1 MSRNKLKNMLIA
13 IVSLNLFD
21 AIATLTWLDFGFAKE
36 ANPLMAPLI
45 DYCPVCFIL
54 VKMTIAV
61 TVCLYFWKAKGNRFN
76 EIATRIVFSAYTVL
90 AMWHMVGFY
99 KMYELFS

>member
-1 MSRNKLKNMLIA
+1 MLIA

-21 AIATLTWLDFGFAKE
+21 AIATLTWLDLGFARE

-45 DYCPVCFIL
+45 AYCPVCFVL
-54 VKMTIAV
+54 VKMTVASV
-61 TVCLYFWKAKGNRFN
+61 VCLYFWKARENKFN
-76 EIATRIVFSAYTVL
+76 AIATKIVFSAYSVL